1 MALAVTGYTDSNWIT
16 KKGPIGYIRQHAGLL
31 VPYYNPSTTLAFI
44 AGEPIIYNGMV
55 CVSSK
60 LILPSKMGEVY
71 TNWLADFML
80 DPAHSGDILANA
92 TLWWSYDVDAITGNE
107 GAVVASAPTNGFI
120 LGRAIAKPE
129 DPVDGSNK
137 KKVAV
142 TGSVWVRVA
151 SIQEPH
157 TAIGTLPVT
166 FN

>member
-120 LGRAIAKPE
+120 LGRAIAKVE
-129 DPVDGSNK
+129 DSVDGSNK
-137 KKVAV
+137 KIVAT

>member
-31 VPYYNPSTTLAFI
+31 VPYYNPSETLAFL

-120 LGRAIAKPE
+120 LGRAIAKVE
-129 DPVDGSNK
+129 DSVDGSNK
-137 KKVAV
+137 KIVAT

>member
-1 MALAVTGYTDSNWIT
+1 MALAVTGYTENNWIT
-16 KKGPIGYIRQHAGLL
+16 KKGPIGYIRQHSGLL
-31 VPYYNPSTTLAFI
+31 LPYYNPSATLAFL
-44 AGEPIIYNGMV
+44 AGEPIVYNGMV

-71 TNWLADFML
+71 TNWLCDFML
-80 DPAHSGDILANA
+80 DPAHTGDILANA

-120 LGRAIAKPE
+120 LGRAVAKPE

-137 KKVAV
+137 KKVAG

-151 SIQEPH
+151 SIQEPY
-157 TAIGTLPVT
+157 TAIGTIPVT